1 MPDNGSLMGYIRI
14 KGKQPSPGEDKTTLT
29 IKNKEYSVFDDN
41 KGKLIGY
48 LKTEDKD
55 SYIGLTVKRTICPKW
70 LIMLTHGM
78 IYSSPA
84 AIVAGLCIAG
94 TAAPVFAADPTSF
107 NNSTA
112 STVSGTHNETF
123 TAGSDAS
130 QNQVGKETDQVL
142 GGATASNPTETKSQN
157 VSVYATKSSSVQL
170 KVPQVLI
177 GNATKSAYHVG
188 VKGDITTKQTVTVT
202 PAASF
207 ELKDVKDA
215 DRAAVKATIQ
225 QNKTSWSCTDLAT
238 AGSGN
243 YVYAKGDITY
253 PELHAGSYSG
263 VFNLAVNLNYSAK

>member
-1 MPDNGSLMGYIRI
+1 MFKKNM
-14 KGKQPSPGEDKTTLT
+14 KGAVFALIAAATLT
-29 IKNKEYSVFDDN
+29 
-41 KGKLIGY
+41 
-48 LKTEDKD
+48 
-55 SYIGLTVKRTICPKW
+55 
-70 LIMLTHGM
+70 
-78 IYSSPA
+78 
-84 AIVAGLCIAG
+84 G

-177 GNATKSAYHVG
+177 GNATKRAYHVG

-202 PAASF
+202 PAASS
-207 ELKDVKDA
+207 L
-215 DRAAVKATIQ
+215 
-225 QNKTSWSCTDLAT
+225 
-238 AGSGN
+238 
-243 YVYAKGDITY
+243 
-253 PELHAGSYSG
+253 
-263 VFNLAVNLNYSAK
+263 

>member
-1 MPDNGSLMGYIRI
+1 MFKKNM
-14 KGKQPSPGEDKTTLT
+14 KGAVFALIAAATLT
-29 IKNKEYSVFDDN
+29 
-41 KGKLIGY
+41 
-48 LKTEDKD
+48 
-55 SYIGLTVKRTICPKW
+55 
-70 LIMLTHGM
+70 
-78 IYSSPA
+78 
-84 AIVAGLCIAG
+84 G
-94 TAAPVFAADPTSF
+94 TAAPVFAADPTSL

-142 GGATASNPTETKSQN
+142 GGPTPPNPTETKSQN

>member
-1 MPDNGSLMGYIRI
+1 MFKKNM
-14 KGKQPSPGEDKTTLT
+14 KGAVFALIAAATLT
-29 IKNKEYSVFDDN
+29 S
-41 KGKLIGY
+41 
-48 LKTEDKD
+48 
-55 SYIGLTVKRTICPKW
+55 TV
-70 LIMLTHGM
+70 
-78 IYSSPA
+78 
-84 AIVAGLCIAG
+84 
-94 TAAPVFAADPTSF
+94 APVFAADPVSF

-112 STVSGTHNETF
+112 SIVSGANNETF

-130 QNQVGKETDQVL
+130 QSQVGKETDQTL
-142 GGATASNPTETKSQN
+142 GGATASNPTETKSQS
-157 VSVYATKSSSVQL
+157 VSVYATKSSSVQI

-177 GNATKSAYHVG
+177 GDATKSAYHVG

-202 PAASF
+202 PAATF
-207 ELKDVKDA
+207 QLKDVKDT
-215 DRAAVKATIQ
+215 DRAAVTANVK

>member
-1 MPDNGSLMGYIRI
+1 MQKGRYKTMFKKNI
-14 KGKQPSPGEDKTTLT
+14 KGAVFALIAAATLT
-29 IKNKEYSVFDDN
+29 
-41 KGKLIGY
+41 G
-48 LKTEDKD
+48 
-55 SYIGLTVKRTICPKW
+55 TV
-70 LIMLTHGM
+70 
-78 IYSSPA
+78 
-84 AIVAGLCIAG
+84 
-94 TAAPVFAADPTSF
+94 APVFAADPVSF

-112 STVSGTHNETF
+112 STVSGTNSETF

-130 QNQVGKETDQVL
+130 QNQVGKETDQTL
-142 GGATASNPTETKSQN
+142 GGATTSAPTETKSQN

-170 KVPQVLI
+170 KIPQVLI
-177 GNATKSAYHVG
+177 GDATKSAYHVG

-202 PAASF
+202 PAATF

-215 DRAAVKATIQ
+215 DRTAVKATVQ

-243 YVYAKGDITY
+243 YVYAKDDITY

>member
-1 MPDNGSLMGYIRI
+1 MFKKNM
-14 KGKQPSPGEDKTTLT
+14 KGAVFALIAAATLT
-29 IKNKEYSVFDDN
+29 
-41 KGKLIGY
+41 
-48 LKTEDKD
+48 
-55 SYIGLTVKRTICPKW
+55 
-70 LIMLTHGM
+70 
-78 IYSSPA
+78 
-84 AIVAGLCIAG
+84 G

-142 GGATASNPTETKSQN
+142 GGATASNPTEKKSQN